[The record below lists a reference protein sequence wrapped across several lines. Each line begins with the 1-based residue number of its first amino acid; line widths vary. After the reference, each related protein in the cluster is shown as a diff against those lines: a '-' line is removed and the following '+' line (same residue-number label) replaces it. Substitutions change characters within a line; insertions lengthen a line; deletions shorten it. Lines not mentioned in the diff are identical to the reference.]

1 MIGSENDTATQRERL
16 VQALAATRTA
26 GVQLKF
32 WWRDDDAVSV
42 TPQLEDLLSIRAEA
56 EVPLALA
63 VIPKFAEAALMDRL
77 NETGS
82 VFVLQH
88 GWAHAKNSPAGE
100 KASEFGESRPLEAS
114 LTDLQRGHDRL
125 APMAGNLF
133 LPVLT
138 PPWNRIGGE
147 ARSGRQEIGL
157 TGLSVFGSSDGEPH
171 VCNTHFD
178 IIAWR
183 TTRGFIGMQ
192 KAYALLADEIE
203 HRLDEPEEP
212 IGILTHHLVHDEEAN
227 AFLRHLFGLL
237 REEPH
242 VTWPDLPKLFHL

>member
-1 MIGSENDTATQRERL
+1 MSGNEDDIATQRERL

-56 EVPLALA
+56 DVPLALA
-63 VIPKFAEAALMDRL
+63 VIPKFAETALMGRMK
-77 NETGS
+77 ETGS
-82 VFVLQH
+82 VSVLQH
-88 GWAHAKNSPAGE
+88 GWAHAKNSPEGE

-114 LTDLQRGHDRL
+114 LADLQRGHDRL
-125 APMAGNLF
+125 APLAGNLF

-138 PPWNRIGGE
+138 PPWNRIGGK
-147 ARSGRQEIGL
+147 ARSARHVVGL
-157 TGLSVFGSSDGEPH
+157 TGLSVFGPSGGEPH

-183 TTRGFIGMQ
+183 TTRGFIGMR
-192 KAYALLADEIE
+192 KAYARLADEIE
-203 HRLDEPEEP
+203 HRLAEPEEP
-212 IGILTHHLVHDEEAN
+212 IGILTHHLVHDEESN

-237 REEPH
+237 REESH
-242 VTWPDLPKLFHL
+242 VTWPDLPKLFNL